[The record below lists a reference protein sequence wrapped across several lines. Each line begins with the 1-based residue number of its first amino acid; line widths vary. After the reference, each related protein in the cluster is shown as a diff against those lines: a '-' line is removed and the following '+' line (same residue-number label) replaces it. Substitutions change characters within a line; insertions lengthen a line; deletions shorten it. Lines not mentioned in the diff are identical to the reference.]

1 MNLSWSLCPL
11 YLFACQARAE
21 DTPMFVDKNTHHQK
35 NNNKKTTTT
44 TTTNKQ
50 QKQNKTKNKTK
61 TKQKQTNKNTHTKHT
76 TYCFVSVSS
85 NLVFHAQSASTVISG
100 RFLVRQ
106 ICLQK
111 KPVKWLHWIQLTQ
124 LESTRATSFRFC
136 SDLHREREVENEY
149 TDAAAPVRPF
159 TRPLAQIVQ
168 ANESVI
174 RTWNM
179 NVLHDPK

>member
-21 DTPMFVDKNTHHQK
+21 ETPMFVDKNTHHQK
-35 NNNKKTTTT
+35 NNNKKQQQQQQQ
-44 TTTNKQ
+44 TNNR
-50 QKQNKTKNKTK
+50 NKTKRK
-61 TKQKQTNKNTHTKHT
+61 TKQKQNKNKRTKTHTKHT